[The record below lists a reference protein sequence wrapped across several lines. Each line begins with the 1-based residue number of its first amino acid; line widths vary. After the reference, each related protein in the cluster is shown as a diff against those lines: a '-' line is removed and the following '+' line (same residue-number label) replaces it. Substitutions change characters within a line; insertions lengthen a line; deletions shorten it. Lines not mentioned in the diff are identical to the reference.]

1 MIESVV
7 YPFYSIYSKMTV
19 EGKKS
24 VGCNFVCG
32 TRRMKKCTALES
44 DTEDFLNGLLDAWRL
59 DIQVLVIQSSSSP
72 EIYSLMVVDKSQ
84 QKKIRNGYV

>member
-44 DTEDFLNGLLDAWRL
+44 DTEDFLNGLLDA
-59 DIQVLVIQSSSSP
+59 
-72 EIYSLMVVDKSQ
+72 
-84 QKKIRNGYV
+84 